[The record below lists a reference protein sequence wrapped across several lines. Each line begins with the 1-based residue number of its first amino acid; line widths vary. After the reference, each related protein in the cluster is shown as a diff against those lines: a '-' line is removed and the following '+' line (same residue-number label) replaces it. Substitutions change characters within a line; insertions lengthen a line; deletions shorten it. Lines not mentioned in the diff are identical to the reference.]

1 MPLGRLALVRPF
13 RAETPQKPVSAAGGR
28 HSVPHI
34 LRRMAITPKRK
45 RQVRHLDKKR
55 CLYCRSSSKL
65 QVDHILP
72 KAAGG
77 KGGWDNL
84 QTLCRP
90 CNQRKADRRIDYR
103 DDERRREAKKKGG
116 YGRQPPTD
124 LENLAAATGALHIA
138 RQRWYEALSVALTA
152 EHPQQNV
159 AAAAGMSPMIP
170 HEVDGQ
176 P

>member
-1 MPLGRLALVRPF
+1 MSIKTR
-13 RAETPQKPVSAAGGR
+13 
-28 HSVPHI
+28 
-34 LRRMAITPKRK
+34 RK
-45 RQVRHLDKKR
+45 RRVRRLDKKR

-77 KGGWDNL
+77 KGGWNNL

-90 CNQRKADRRIDYR
+90 CNQRKADQHIDYR
-103 DDERRREAKKKGG
+103 DDERRREAEEKGG
-116 YGRQPPTD
+116 CGRQPPTD

-138 RQRWYEALSVALTA
+138 RQRWYEALSVALSA
-152 EHPQQNV
+152 GHPQQDVATGALHIARQRWHEALSVALSAGHPQQDV

-170 HEVDGQ
+170 HEVDG
-176 P
+176 